1 MEWCSSQEQ
10 EKGPVKTE
18 RLIRAFVV
26 YAAAKGCFYGYCL
39 WMEFGD
45 VRLLVMLLDQ
55 TKSSMPPVT
64 FRIRPVTVG
73 DSFSLNDGVL
83 APFVLAD
90 WGADAMRY
98 GMQDGDEQ
106 WIHSKENLPLW

>member
-1 MEWCSSQEQ
+1 M
-10 EKGPVKTE
+10 KTE

-45 VRLLVMLLDQ
+45 VRLLVMPLAQ
-55 TKSSMPPVT
+55 TKNSMPPVT
-64 FRIRPVTVG
+64 SRIRLVTVG
-73 DSFSLNDGVL
+73 DSFSLDDDVL